1 MANAATGWDGRT
13 LTKAGA
19 GTLVLAGNNSY
30 TGGTRLAGGTLQVD
44 RDANLGAA
52 TGGLTFS
59 GGTLATTGS
68 FDTSRAITLVQ
79 AGRFDVAAGT
89 LLGLAGTVAGS
100 ADLIK
105 AGAGTLRLDNA
116 GNTYRD
122 TRILAGTLIANAGSL
137 RGNVDN
143 GGTLVF
149 EQPVD
154 AAYGGAIS
162 GNGAFIKNGAGTL
175 GLTGDSSGFSGS
187 TTINGG
193 RLALNGRLGGS
204 ISIGAGGVLGGSG
217 TIGSGAGS
225 TVTVA
230 PGGILSPGNSI
241 GTLTVDG
248 DLVVQP
254 GARFEVEANP
264 AGADAD
270 LVRVTGS
277 AALNGGS
284 VAHIGANG
292 NYGLRSSYTILAA
305 DGALSGEFDAVTS
318 DFAFL
323 KPTLAYD
330 YDGRRVTL
338 DLARNDEAMISAAA
352 TRNQRASAGAIDS
365 IGIARGHQVY
375 DAIAKMPDDKGLL
388 RSSFDQLS
396 GEIHASAKTVL
407 LQDSRYMRDAVG
419 ERLRSAVGGVAAS
432 SAPVLA
438 SAGSGQRLAPA
449 TAKGPASWIQAMGS
463 WSHIDSDGN
472 AARVKSSTG
481 GFLMG
486 ADTPVSD
493 AWRLGMM
500 AGYSRTD
507 FDVQD
512 RASSGNSDNY
522 HLGAYGGGQWGALG
536 LRGGVAYSWHD
547 ITTRRSVS
555 IPSFTDRLKAN
566 YDGRTAQV
574 FADLSYRIDTSS
586 VSFEPF
592 ANVAYVNLKT
602 DGYTESGGAAAL
614 RAKGQTTDTTF
625 TTLGTRASSSFEL
638 AGAQAAA
645 RGSLGWRHAFGDVNP
660 VAAQTLSAGN
670 SFTVAGVPIAK
681 DSAVIEAGV
690 DVQITSRATFGLSY
704 QGQLASSTQD
714 HGVRAGLNI
723 RF

>member
-1 MANAATGWDGRT
+1 M
-13 LTKAGA
+13 
-19 GTLVLAGNNSY
+19 VLAGNNSY
-30 TGGTRLAGGTLQVD
+30 TGGTQLAGGTLQVA

-52 TGGLTFS
+52 AGGLAFN

-68 FDTSRAITLVQ
+68 FDTSRAITLAQ

-89 LLGLAGTVAGS
+89 ILGLSGTVTGS

-105 AGAGTLRLDNA
+105 AGAGILRLDNA
-116 GNTYRD
+116 GNAYRD
-122 TRILAGTLIANAGSL
+122 TRILAGTLIANAGAL

-154 AAYGGAIS
+154 ASYGGAIS

-175 GLTGDSSGFSGS
+175 GLTGDSSGFTGS
-187 TTINGG
+187 TTINDG
-193 RLALNGRLGGS
+193 RLAMNGRLGGS

-225 TVTVA
+225 TVTVTA
-230 PGGILSPGNSI
+230 GGILSPGNSI

-248 DLVVQP
+248 DLAVQP

-264 AGADAD
+264 AGTDSD

-277 AALNGGS
+277 ATLNGGS

-292 NYGLRSSYTILAA
+292 NYGLRSSYTVLAA
-305 DGALSGEFDAVTS
+305 DGALSGRFDAVTS

-323 KPTLAYD
+323 RPTLAYD
-330 YDGRRVTL
+330 YDARRVTL
-338 DLARNDEAMISAAA
+338 DLARNDEAMASAAA

-365 IGIARGHQVY
+365 IGIASGHRVY
-375 DAIAKMPDDKGLL
+375 DAIAQMPDDKSLL

-407 LQDSRYMRDAVG
+407 LQDSRYVRDAVG

-449 TAKGPASWIQAMGS
+449 TAKGPASWIQGMGS

-486 ADTPVSD
+486 VDTPVSD
-493 AWRLGMM
+493 AWRLGLM

-522 HLGAYGGGQWGALG
+522 HLGVYGGGQWGALG
-536 LRGGVAYSWHD
+536 LRGGLAYGWHD
-547 ITTRRSVS
+547 MTTRRPVS
-555 IPSFTDRLKAN
+555 TPSFADRLKAS

-586 VSFEPF
+586 ASFEPF

-602 DGYTESGGAAAL
+602 DAYAESGGAAAL
-614 RAKGQTTDTTF
+614 RAKGQTSETTF
-625 TTLGTRASSSFEL
+625 TTLGTRVSSNFEL

-645 RGSLGWRHAFGDVNP
+645 RGSLGWRHAFGDVKP
-660 VAAQTLSAGN
+660 VAVQAFSAGD

-681 DSAVIEAGV
+681 NSAVVEAGL
-690 DVQITSRATFGLSY
+690 DVQITARATFGLSY
-704 QGQLASSTQD
+704 QGQLASSAQD